1 MTGPPAPCPMV
12 RYLSAKIIELMV
24 IGLNVEAEAV
34 PAQGVVLVDAWAP
47 VEGAHIVRKRAASR
61 ARWRGVHVREC
72 VRVRARGHESRGAL
86 R

>member
-1 MTGPPAPCPMV
+1 
-12 RYLSAKIIELMV
+12 MV
-24 IGLNVEAEAV
+24 IGLNVEEETV
-34 PAQGVVLVDAWAP
+34 PAQGVVLVEEEAP
-47 VEGAHIVRKRAASR
+47 VEGAHIVRKGAASR

>member
-1 MTGPPAPCPMV
+1 MDRC
-12 RYLSAKIIELMV
+12 LSAKIIELLV
-24 IGLNVEAEAV
+24 IGLNVEEEAV
-34 PAQGVVLVDAWAP
+34 PAQGVVLVDLWAP
-47 VEGAHIVRKRAASR
+47 VEGAHIVRKGAASR